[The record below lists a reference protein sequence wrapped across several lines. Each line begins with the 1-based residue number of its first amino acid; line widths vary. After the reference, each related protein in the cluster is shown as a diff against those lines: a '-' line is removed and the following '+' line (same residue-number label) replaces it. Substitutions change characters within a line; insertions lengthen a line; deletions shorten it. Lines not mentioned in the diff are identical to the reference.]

1 LALRRCAHSVR
12 HFAFALRRWRHFFN
26 PSLQHFG
33 AEFLE
38 IASLLRFQI
47 LVDFALSEL
56 LKKAYNKIGG
66 MFIFRRFCAWKKL
79 GRFCAWEI

>member
-1 LALRRCAHSVR
+1 
-12 HFAFALRRWRHFFN
+12 RWRHFFN

-56 LKKAYNKIGG
+56 LKKAYNKIGE
-66 MFIFRRFCAWKKL
+66 MFIFRRFCA
-79 GRFCAWEI
+79 